1 MFRSI
6 KHQVMFFGGCILL
19 ATVLSVVGYSY
30 LSLATMQGGIQGEMR
45 ETTRQDAGR
54 WLVALAGQQA
64 GEIAGTFEQALNTAE
79 TLAAMLAGNVH
90 QPRPLDRATVTALL
104 KDVAE
109 RNSDFLSIYSGWEP
123 NTFDGQDSA
132 YLTNGVHSQATG
144 NFAPYWSRGPAGF
157 TIKPLGDYYSKSL
170 SKTGIRASEWYLC
183 PMESKAACAVDP
195 SVYTVNG
202 QPTLLTSFV
211 VPVLDQGRYLGM
223 VGVDYSLNYLQ
234 QLAKQVSGQ
243 VFSGQ
248 SRVRIIS
255 PHGIIAA
262 DSAQPDVI
270 GGRLEESGLM
280 DLLNKGEA
288 SSQQVSGQLRV
299 LVPIHL
305 KGVTKAWGIIIEV
318 ADTALFADADQAEQA
333 RSADFS
339 ESLWMQLL
347 VGIVV
352 ACLGLV
358 GLAWAAGSISRP
370 VQQTASM
377 VRRLSAAGGDLTQRL
392 NVMRKDETGELAEG
406 INRFVSTIHHI
417 VSDTAQSGRDLQLAA
432 HQSAELAQ
440 QGLSNSHRQLE
451 EIELVAAA
459 IHEMAS
465 TADSVSSSAQITA
478 DAVDE
483 TRKAVHR
490 GQHVVSNSASG
501 IRELSVQVDVVA
513 QRIAELQQQ
522 GQQIGSILDV
532 IRTIS
537 EQTNLLALNAAIEA
551 ARAGE
556 HGRGFAVVADE
567 VRGLASK
574 TQASTKEIQDM
585 IERLR
590 QTTAEAVSTMGEGKN
605 LSELALQDA
614 ELAVTELATIVM
626 SADRIQDMATQIAS
640 AAEEQ
645 SKVTDDISRNVSNIH
660 EAATASTRL
669 ANQQDEQSQ
678 QMHKLASDVMD
689 KIGRFRY

>member
-1 MFRSI
+1 
-6 KHQVMFFGGCILL
+6 
-19 ATVLSVVGYSY
+19 
-30 LSLATMQGGIQGEMR
+30 
-45 ETTRQDAGR
+45 
-54 WLVALAGQQA
+54 
-64 GEIAGTFEQALNTAE
+64 
-79 TLAAMLAGNVH
+79 
-90 QPRPLDRATVTALL
+90 
-104 KDVAE
+104 
-109 RNSDFLSIYSGWEP
+109 
-123 NTFDGQDSA
+123 
-132 YLTNGVHSQATG
+132 
-144 NFAPYWSRGPAGF
+144 
-157 TIKPLGDYYSKSL
+157 
-170 SKTGIRASEWYLC
+170 
-183 PMESKAACAVDP
+183 
-195 SVYTVNG
+195 
-202 QPTLLTSFV
+202 
-211 VPVLDQGRYLGM
+211 
-223 VGVDYSLNYLQ
+223 
-234 QLAKQVSGQ
+234 
-243 VFSGQ
+243 
-248 SRVRIIS
+248 
-255 PHGIIAA
+255 
-262 DSAQPDVI
+262 
-270 GGRLEESGLM
+270 M

-333 RSADFS
+333 RAADFS
-339 ESLWMQLL
+339 ESLWIQLL

-377 VRRLSAAGGDLTQRL
+377 VGRLSAAGGDLTQRL

-490 GQHVVSNSASG
+490 GQHVVSNSAGG

>member
-1 MFRSI
+1 
-6 KHQVMFFGGCILL
+6 
-19 ATVLSVVGYSY
+19 
-30 LSLATMQGGIQGEMR
+30 
-45 ETTRQDAGR
+45 
-54 WLVALAGQQA
+54 
-64 GEIAGTFEQALNTAE
+64 
-79 TLAAMLAGNVH
+79 
-90 QPRPLDRATVTALL
+90 
-104 KDVAE
+104 
-109 RNSDFLSIYSGWEP
+109 
-123 NTFDGQDSA
+123 
-132 YLTNGVHSQATG
+132 
-144 NFAPYWSRGPAGF
+144 
-157 TIKPLGDYYSKSL
+157 
-170 SKTGIRASEWYLC
+170 
-183 PMESKAACAVDP
+183 
-195 SVYTVNG
+195 
-202 QPTLLTSFV
+202 
-211 VPVLDQGRYLGM
+211 M
-223 VGVDYSLNYLQ
+223 VG
-234 QLAKQVSGQ
+234 
-243 VFSGQ
+243 
-248 SRVRIIS
+248 
-255 PHGIIAA
+255 
-262 DSAQPDVI
+262 
-270 GGRLEESGLM
+270 
-280 DLLNKGEA
+280 
-288 SSQQVSGQLRV
+288 
-299 LVPIHL
+299 
-305 KGVTKAWGIIIEV
+305 
-318 ADTALFADADQAEQA
+318 
-333 RSADFS
+333 
-339 ESLWMQLL
+339 
-347 VGIVV
+347 
-352 ACLGLV
+352 
-358 GLAWAAGSISRP
+358 
-370 VQQTASM
+370 
-377 VRRLSAAGGDLTQRL
+377 RLSAAGGDLTQRL

-574 TQASTKEIQDM
+574 TQASTKEIQGM